1 MSTNKS
7 RIPLD
12 KDYLPKPS
20 MAVKTI
26 DMNLKAEVE
35 EAPIPTGVKLVE
47 VVELEQL
54 QISEEELKMAAEAN
68 IGDITDFGEFAPTQV
83 IGLED
88 ATEFPTIAGNEAII
102 SDSEEQKSK

>member
-20 MAVKTI
+20 MVVKTI

-35 EAPIPTGVKLVE
+35 AAPISTGVKLVE
-47 VVELEQL
+47 VNTLEL

>member
-1 MSTNKS
+1 MSLNKS
-7 RIPLD
+7 KIPLD
-12 KDYLPKPS
+12 KEFLPKPS
-20 MAVKTI
+20 MSVKTI
-26 DMNLKAEVE
+26 DMNQKVE
-35 EAPIPTGVKLVE
+35 EAPISTGVKLVE
-47 VVELEQL
+47 VNTLEL

>member
-35 EAPIPTGVKLVE
+35 AAPISTGVKLVE
-47 VVELEQL
+47 VNTLEL

-68 IGDITDFGEFAPTQV
+68 IGDITDFGEFIPTQV

>member
-12 KDYLPKPS
+12 KDYSPKPS
-20 MAVKTI
+20 MVVKTI
-26 DMNLKAEVE
+26 DMNQKVE

-68 IGDITDFGEFAPTQV
+68 VSDISDFGEFMPTQV
-83 IGLED
+83 IALED
-88 ATEFPTIAGNEAII
+88 ATEFPTLAGNEAII

>member
-12 KDYLPKPS
+12 KDYSPKPS
-20 MAVKTI
+20 MVVKTI

-35 EAPIPTGVKLVE
+35 AAPISTGVKLVE
-47 VVELEQL
+47 VNTLEL

-68 IGDITDFGEFAPTQV
+68 IGDITDFGEFMPTQV

>member
-35 EAPIPTGVKLVE
+35 AAPISTGVKLVE
-47 VVELEQL
+47 VNTLEL

-68 IGDITDFGEFAPTQV
+68 IGDITDFGEFMPTQV

-88 ATEFPTIAGNEAII
+88 ATEFPTITGNEAII

>member
-35 EAPIPTGVKLVE
+35 AAPISTGVKLVE
-47 VVELEQL
+47 VNTLEL

-83 IGLED
+83 IGIED

>member
-12 KDYLPKPS
+12 KDYSPKPS
-20 MAVKTI
+20 MVVKTI
-26 DMNLKAEVE
+26 DMNRKVE

-68 IGDITDFGEFAPTQV
+68 VSDISDFGEFAPTQV

>member
-35 EAPIPTGVKLVE
+35 AAPI
-47 VVELEQL
+47 
-54 QISEEELKMAAEAN
+54 
-68 IGDITDFGEFAPTQV
+68 
-83 IGLED
+83 
-88 ATEFPTIAGNEAII
+88 
-102 SDSEEQKSK
+102 

>member
-26 DMNLKAEVE
+26 DMNQKVE

-68 IGDITDFGEFAPTQV
+68 VSDISDFGEFMPTQV
-83 IGLED
+83 IALED

>member
-20 MAVKTI
+20 MVVKTI
-26 DMNLKAEVE
+26 DMNQKVE

-47 VVELEQL
+47 VNTLEL

-68 IGDITDFGEFAPTQV
+68 IGDITDFGEFMPTQV

>member
-20 MAVKTI
+20 MVVKTI
-26 DMNLKAEVE
+26 DMNQKVE
-35 EAPIPTGVKLVE
+35 EAPIPTGVKLIE
-47 VVELEQL
+47 AVELEQL

>member
-35 EAPIPTGVKLVE
+35 AAPISTGVKLVE
-47 VVELEQL
+47 VNTLEL

>member
-20 MAVKTI
+20 MVVKTI
-26 DMNLKAEVE
+26 DMNQKAEVE
-35 EAPIPTGVKLVE
+35 ADPTSTGVKLVE
-47 VVELEQL
+47 VNTLEL

>member
-20 MAVKTI
+20 MAVKTS

-35 EAPIPTGVKLVE
+35 AAPISTGVKLVE
-47 VVELEQL
+47 VNTLEL

-68 IGDITDFGEFAPTQV
+68 IGDITDFGEFMPTQV

>member
-35 EAPIPTGVKLVE
+35 AAPISTGVKLVE
-47 VVELEQL
+47 VNTLEL
-54 QISEEELKMAAEAN
+54 QISEEELKMAAQAN

>member
-7 RIPLD
+7 KIPLD

-26 DMNLKAEVE
+26 DMNQKVE

>member
-12 KDYLPKPS
+12 KDYSPKPS
-20 MAVKTI
+20 MVVKTI
-26 DMNLKAEVE
+26 DMNQKVE

-54 QISEEELKMAAEAN
+54 QMSEEELKMAAEAN
-68 IGDITDFGEFAPTQV
+68 VSDISDFGEFMPTQV
-83 IGLED
+83 IALED
-88 ATEFPTIAGNEAII
+88 ATEFPTLAGNEAII

>member
-12 KDYLPKPS
+12 KDYSPKPS
-20 MAVKTI
+20 MVVKTI
-26 DMNLKAEVE
+26 DMNQKVE

-68 IGDITDFGEFAPTQV
+68 VSDISDFGEFMPTQV
-83 IGLED
+83 IALED

>member
-26 DMNLKAEVE
+26 DMNQKAEVE
-35 EAPIPTGVKLVE
+35 TTPISTGVKLVE
-47 VVELEQL
+47 VNTLEL
-54 QISEEELKMAAEAN
+54 QINEEELKMAAEAN
-68 IGDITDFGEFAPTQV
+68 IGDITDFGEFIPTQV

-102 SDSEEQKSK
+102 TDSEEQKSK

>member
-12 KDYLPKPS
+12 KEFLPKPS

-35 EAPIPTGVKLVE
+35 AAPISTGVKLVE
-47 VVELEQL
+47 VNTLEL

-68 IGDITDFGEFAPTQV
+68 VSDISDFGEFMPTQV
-83 IGLED
+83 IALED
-88 ATEFPTIAGNEAII
+88 ATEFPTLAGNEAII

>member
-26 DMNLKAEVE
+26 DMNIKAEVE
-35 EAPIPTGVKLVE
+35 AAPISTGVKLVE
-47 VVELEQL
+47 VNTLEL

-68 IGDITDFGEFAPTQV
+68 IGDITDFGEFMPTQV

>member
-35 EAPIPTGVKLVE
+35 AAPISTGVKLVE
-47 VVELEQL
+47 VNTLEL

-68 IGDITDFGEFAPTQV
+68 IGDITDFGEFSPTQV

-88 ATEFPTIAGNEAII
+88 ATEFPTISGYEAII

>member
-35 EAPIPTGVKLVE
+35 AAPISTGVKLVE
-47 VVELEQL
+47 VNTLEL

-68 IGDITDFGEFAPTQV
+68 IGDITDFGEFMPTQV

-102 SDSEEQKSK
+102 TDSEEQKSK

>member
-35 EAPIPTGVKLVE
+35 AAPISTGVKLVE
-47 VVELEQL
+47 VNTLEL

-102 SDSEEQKSK
+102 SDSEEQKSI

>member
-12 KDYLPKPS
+12 KDYSPKPS
-20 MAVKTI
+20 MVVKTI

-35 EAPIPTGVKLVE
+35 AAPISTGVKLVE
-47 VVELEQL
+47 VNTLEL

>member
-20 MAVKTI
+20 MVVKTI

-35 EAPIPTGVKLVE
+35 AAPISTGVKLVE
-47 VVELEQL
+47 VNTLEL

-68 IGDITDFGEFAPTQV
+68 IGDITDFGEFMPTQV

>member
-1 MSTNKS
+1 
-7 RIPLD
+7 
-12 KDYLPKPS
+12 

-35 EAPIPTGVKLVE
+35 AAPISTGVKLVE
-47 VVELEQL
+47 VNTLEL

-68 IGDITDFGEFAPTQV
+68 IGDITDFGEFMPTQV

>member
-35 EAPIPTGVKLVE
+35 AAPISTGVKLVE
-47 VVELEQL
+47 VNTLEL

-68 IGDITDFGEFAPTQV
+68 IGDITDFGEFMPTQV

>member
-35 EAPIPTGVKLVE
+35 AAQISTGVKLVE
-47 VVELEQL
+47 VNTLEL

-68 IGDITDFGEFAPTQV
+68 IGDITDFGEFMPTQV
-83 IGLED
+83 IALED